1 MIRFLFHT
9 SMIVGLTILTQLG
22 GVAYLAMLWLSRGF
36 FRRMMVFAGFY
47 GLLSIGALFV
57 APLFG
62 REPLPCFERDG
73 LAPRSLIYC
82 ALNRQYVSPEL
93 ARLSDRLAQ
102 HVAAQHPNSLTQYL
116 DAGFPFA
123 DGFPLLPHLS
133 HDDGRKL
140 DFAFYYRDDDYR
152 RGITPSPLGYW
163 GFLEPHADDPEVCR
177 KGNRLTLRWD
187 MGWFQRFV
195 RDDLTVDAAR
205 TATMLRW
212 LADEGVKS
220 GVEKILLE
228 PHLRARFA
236 LPPSVVRFQGCRAAR
251 HDDHV
256 HVQVKSLP

>member
-1 MIRFLFHT
+1 MLRFLFHAGFLA
-9 SMIVGLTILTQLG
+9 GLTILTQIG
-22 GVAYLAMLWLSRGF
+22 GVAYLLALWLASGF
-36 FRRMMVFAGFY
+36 VRRSLAFIGLY
-47 GLLSIGALFV
+47 GLVTIGALFV
-57 APLFG
+57 APVFG

-82 ALNRQYVSPEL
+82 AMNRQYVTPEL
-93 ARLSDRLAQ
+93 HQLSQRLAQ
-102 HVAAQHPNSLTQYL
+102 HVAAQHPDSVTQYL

-133 HDDGRKL
+133 HDDGRKI
-140 DFAFYYRDDDYR
+140 DFAFYYRDTAYLP
-152 RGITPSPLGYW
+152 GETPSPLGYW

-177 KGNRLTLRWD
+177 KKNRLTLRWD
-187 MGWFQRFV
+187 MGWFQKFV
-195 RDDLTVDAAR
+195 RDDLTLDAAR

-212 LADEGVKS
+212 LADEGALR

-236 LPPSVVRFQGCRAAR
+236 LPPSLVRFQGCRAAR

-256 HVQVKSLP
+256 HVQVNASP